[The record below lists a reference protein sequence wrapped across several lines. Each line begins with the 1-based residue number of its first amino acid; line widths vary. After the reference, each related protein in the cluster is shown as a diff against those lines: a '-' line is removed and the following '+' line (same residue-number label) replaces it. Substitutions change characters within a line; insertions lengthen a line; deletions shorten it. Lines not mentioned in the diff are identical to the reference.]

1 MLGFSWGG
9 GEKDGMGG
17 LGGLMELIGLMRMI
31 ELIGLMGL
39 IGQIGL
45 IGRSIYYYRYAR
57 VRIPII
63 MIITMNS
70 IL

>member
-1 MLGFSWGG
+1 MLHLVRFFL

-31 ELIGLMGL
+31 ELMGLIGLMGL
-39 IGQIGL
+39 IW
-45 IGRSIYYYRYAR
+45 RSIYYYRYAR